1 MLLLNLFSCAVIGTP
16 PSFAEQPSDTVVL
29 VSALQE
35 FNGSLVNLVLRCGVD
50 GDPTPSVTWFRGST
64 DITAQGIT
72 PGDGSI
78 GLNVT
83 EGEEGG
89 ASRTGTLYHCRAT
102 NTIGLNNVTV
112 TIRSR
117 NASVSHACTLL
128 LVISIYSYL

>member
-1 MLLLNLFSCAVIGTP
+1 M
-16 PSFAEQPSDTVVL
+16 L

-35 FNGSLVNLVLRCGVD
+35 FNGSMVNLVLRCGVT
-50 GDPTPSVTWFRGST
+50 GNPTPSVTWFRGSV
-64 DITAQGIT
+64 DITAQGII

-89 ASRTGTLYHCRAT
+89 ASKTGTLYHCRAT
-102 NTIGLNNVTV
+102 NTIGLNSVTV

-117 NASVSHACTLL
+117 NASVSYACKLFSVSWL
-128 LVISIYSYL
+128 AI